1 MFVNFLNVVVIHIN
15 VIIVLCSLFSLV
27 RELAYTGRK
36 FTANEAHS
44 MGLVR

>member
-1 MFVNFLNVVVIHIN
+1 MYTQS
-15 VIIVLCSLFSLV
+15 SLPSFFSLV

-36 FTANEAHS
+36 FTAEEARS